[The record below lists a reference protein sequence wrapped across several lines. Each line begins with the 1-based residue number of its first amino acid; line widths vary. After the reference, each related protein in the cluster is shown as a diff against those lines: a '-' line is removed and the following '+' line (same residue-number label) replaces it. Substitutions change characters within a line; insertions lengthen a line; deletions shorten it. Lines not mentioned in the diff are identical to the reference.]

1 MVHNLIILSTVWC
14 EPNSS
19 AAGIH
24 MKQIIEF
31 LSSKEFKITY
41 ASTANLSENKLD
53 LSSYQVEEV
62 QIKLNNSSFDEWIL
76 NQKTDFVLFDRFMS
90 EEQFGWR
97 VREMCPEA
105 VTLLN
110 TEDLHSLRKSRQSA
124 LLENL
129 TWTEDYWKAHE
140 ITKRE
145 IASLYRVDVSILV
158 SNTEMA
164 LLKSIGFKDAQL
176 IYLPIRIESATDAL
190 PSFEE
195 RKQFYSIGNYMHEP
209 NLDSL
214 KYVKESVW
222 PLIRKAVPDAEFHS
236 YGSYPNG
243 KAQALNAPNIGFY
256 IKGRLEDV
264 NTLAKYKICLAP
276 LRFGAGI
283 KGKFLE
289 AMRMGTPSVTTP
301 IGIEDL
307 STKENWAG
315 AVAENPEDLA
325 KEAILLYQNKT
336 NWMTK
341 QKLGFQI
348 LETNFKSIEHLDS
361 FYAKLIEI
369 KSNIESYR
377 NSNLIGEILK
387 LNANNSSKY
396 FSKWIEE
403 KNKAL

>member
-24 MKQIIEF
+24 MKQIVEF
-31 LSSKEFKITY
+31 LSAKEFKITY

-53 LSSYQVEEV
+53 LSIYQVEEV
-62 QIKLNNSSFDEWIL
+62 QIKLNDSSFDEWIL
-76 NQKTDFVLFDRFMS
+76 SQKPDFVLFDRYMS

-97 VREMCPEA
+97 VREIYPEA

-124 LLENL
+124 LVENL
-129 TWTEDYWKAHE
+129 TWTEEYWKAHE

-145 IASLYRVDVSILV
+145 IASLYRVDASVFV
-158 SNTEMA
+158 SNTEIA
-164 LLKSIGFKDAQL
+164 LLKGIGFKEDQL
-176 IYLPIRIESATDAL
+176 IYLPIRIESATDTL
-190 PSFEE
+190 PMFEE
-195 RKQFYSIGNYMHEP
+195 KKHFYSIGNYMHEP

-214 KYVKESVW
+214 KYIKESIW
-222 PLIRKAVPDAEFHS
+222 PLIKKAIPDAEFHS

-243 KAQALNAPNIGFY
+243 KAQALNAPKIGFH
-256 IKGRLEDV
+256 IKGKLEDV

-289 AMRMGTPSVTTP
+289 AMRLGTPSVTTS

-307 STKENWAG
+307 STKEKWAG
-315 AVAENPEDLA
+315 SVAETPEQLA
-325 KEAILLYQNKT
+325 MEAILLYQDEKVWNI
-336 NWMTK
+336 K
-341 QKLGFQI
+341 QKIGFQI
-348 LETNFKSIEHLDS
+348 LEANFKSTEHLEN

-369 KSNIESYR
+369 KSKIETYR
-377 NSNLIGEILK
+377 HSNLIGEILK

-403 KNKAL
+403 KNKK